1 MRRRRAV
8 ADPLQDV
15 TLADRTAV
23 GGVAFRLRFRPRL
36 GVLVGAGGAGS
47 GAARVRWKV
56 VPNVNNVFGRAELRK
71 DTTCCVYMGE
81 TASLEACTRLGE
93 ARRAVS
99 SVTWHGGGSAG
110 GPWAR
115 TCYGIV
121 DGTWQPVKVEPGQ
134 AHADSARQTGARAL
148 GPAPELTTPWVNDR

>member
-1 MRRRRAV
+1 MTRA
-8 ADPLQDV
+8 DKL
-15 TLADRTAV
+15 AV

-36 GVLVGAGGAGS
+36 GVLSGGAGS
-47 GAARVRWKV
+47 GAPRVRWKV
-56 VPNVNNVFGRAELRK
+56 VPKVNNVFGRAELRK
-71 DTTCCVYMGE
+71 DTTCCVYLGE

-99 SVTWHGGGSAG
+99 SVTWHGGDSTG
-110 GPWAR
+110 GPWAH

-121 DGTWQPVKVEPGQ
+121 DGTWQPVKVEDGQ
-134 AHADSARQTGARAL
+134 AHADSARQKTGARAL